1 MTTTKAPAKTA
12 KKPAKKAAP
21 KKPPAEKLEPV
32 RPAAPD
38 PEPLPG
44 MEDVDSGLLPNLEV
58 AVRRT
63 IAALHDQGYV
73 EEIHSAHTASAIEL
87 AQIIAQKHRTGR
99 GLSTVGNDMRAMVD
113 LLDRLVPTRDDDDVD
128 AGLKAAMAQWS
139 AQASSL

>member
-1 MTTTKAPAKTA
+1 MTTTKPAQ
-12 KKPAKKAAP
+12 KKPAKKATT
-21 KKPPAEKLEPV
+21 KPPAKKPAENLEPV
-32 RPAAPD
+32 RPSAD

-63 IAALHDQGYV
+63 IAALHDQGYI
-73 EEIHSAHTASAIEL
+73 EEVHSAHTASAIEL

-128 AGLKAAMAQWS
+128 AGLKKAMAEW
-139 AQASSL
+139 AASGEL